1 MSDYT
6 QNINPSECEY
16 HVEYYDICLKNCFYC
31 KDNVKGDKCPKM
43 TDTNKEQT
51 TLNEQEAN

>member
-1 MSDYT
+1 M

-31 KDNVKGDKCPKM
+31 RDNVKGDKCPKM
-43 TDTNKEQT
+43 IDTNKEQV